1 MLSIIDEA
9 IDEMIIAQKETTQE
23 KIYTLI
29 KKNLSITQIEM
40 ARILNLTRDGIS
52 YHIKILKELGII
64 ERVGATKNGIWKVLK

>member
-1 MLSIIDEA
+1 MLSI